1 MIGTMVEWI
10 AAALLQASGPS
21 AYVEPQ
27 DPDRPALPLADL
39 KSLRENNIY
48 SPHKI
53 VRKDPPRSTYKPS
66 EPKPPPPPPKPV
78 PPVVT
83 GIILDP
89 VTKEYQVVVEDK
101 NSERLKLLKAPLFL
115 KAGDEV
121 LVYRIESVTTR
132 IATVKWGE
140 TTKELKVG
148 DSFPDAGLKAP
159 EGAETTAPST
169 DKPAS
174 TIETK
179 PAETPSGEASPDEEK
194 RRKIREE
201 LQKRLNKKRKYD
213 EEP

>member
-1 MIGTMVEWI
+1 MIGTMVEWMM
-10 AAALLQASGPS
+10 AALLQASSPS

-48 SPHKI
+48 APYKKTP
-53 VRKDPPRSTYKPS
+53 RKESRTSYTPS

-89 VTKEYQVVVEDK
+89 ATKEYQVVVEDR

-132 IATVKWGE
+132 FATVKFGE
-140 TTKELKVG
+140 TTQSLKVG
-148 DSFPDAGLKAP
+148 DSFPDAGFKAP
-159 EGAETTAPST
+159 EGAETPAPST
-169 DKPAS
+169 DKPVS

-201 LQKRLNKKRKYD
+201 LQKKLGKKRKYD

>member
-1 MIGTMVEWI
+1 MIRFMMEWV
-10 AAALLQASGPS
+10 AAAFVQAAGSS

-27 DPDRPALPLADL
+27 DPDRPALPLSDL
-39 KSLRENNIY
+39 KSLRENNVFA
-48 SPHKI
+48 PHKV
-53 VRKDPPRSTYKPS
+53 VRPAPKSTYKPS

-89 VTKEYQVVVEDK
+89 ETRVYQVIVEDK
-101 NSERLKLLKAPLFL
+101 NSASLKLLKAPLFL

-121 LVYRIESVTTR
+121 LVYRIESVTGS
-132 IATVKWGE
+132 IATVKLGE

-159 EGAETTAPST
+159 EGAEAPS
-169 DKPAS
+169 S
-174 TIETK
+174 TTPSAEKNGGAAETK
-179 PAETPSGEASPDEEK
+179 PAGEASPDEER

-201 LQKRLNKKRKYD
+201 LQKKLGKKRRVD

>member
-10 AAALLQASGPS
+10 AAALLQASGAS

-48 SPHKI
+48 APYKKTPRKETRTSP
-53 VRKDPPRSTYKPS
+53 TAS

-89 VTKEYQVVVEDK
+89 ATKEYQVVVEDK
-101 NSERLKLLKAPLFL
+101 NSEKLKLLKAPLFL

-132 IATVKWGE
+132 FATVKFGE

-159 EGAETTAPST
+159 EGAETTT
-169 DKPAS
+169 EKPVS

-201 LQKRLNKKRKYD
+201 LQKKLGKKRKYD